1 MEVKKI
7 LFPTDFSEH
16 SLAAYDCVKDLA
28 QKYDAEVHCLHI
40 ADDSCHYW
48 MAGDDAFA
56 PVVISETELA
66 ENSRSIMETFID
78 EKLSDISDRL
88 VSVVGVGKPFVEI
101 IRYAGDNDIDLIVMS
116 SHGHGAL
123 AAMLLGSVTEK
134 VVRKAPCAVLTVR
147 EKKGCKVVRKSR
159 NMGQ

>member
-1 MEVKKI
+1 MEIKTI

-16 SLAAYDCVKDLA
+16 SLAALDCVADLA
-28 QKYDAEVHCLHI
+28 RKYGAKVHCLHV

-48 MAGDDAFA
+48 MAGDDALA
-56 PVVISETELA
+56 PVVISEAELG
-66 ENSRSIMETFID
+66 ENAQALMNRFVD
-78 EKLSDISDRL
+78 EKLGNMGGEL
-88 VSVVGVGKPFVEI
+88 TAAVVVGRPFVEI
-101 IRYAGDNDIDLIVMS
+101 IRYAKENNIDLIVMS

-147 EKKGCKVVRKSR
+147 DKHVQYPVL
-159 NMGQ
+159 